1 MSFLSDSILFH
12 SLFDSLVVANFA
24 VVGVVVISFD
34 VVGVVVVSFDVVSVV
49 DEGNKPDGTD
59 CTIE

>member
-34 VVGVVVVSFDVVSVV
+34 VVGVV